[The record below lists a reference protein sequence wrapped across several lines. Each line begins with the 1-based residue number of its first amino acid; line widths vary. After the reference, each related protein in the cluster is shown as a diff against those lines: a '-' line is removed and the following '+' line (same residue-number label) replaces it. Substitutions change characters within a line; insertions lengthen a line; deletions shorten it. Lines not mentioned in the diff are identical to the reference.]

1 MTPGLFNE
9 IKLQVS
15 ALEAGRLYGLQ
26 FDRTGKRARCIWHS
40 PDRHPSLSF
49 KDGYCRCFACGHGG
63 SAIDLTMRLFG
74 LSPLEAARKL
84 DADFH
89 LGLDETPG
97 PRPQYSALDVQKM
110 LADWRKARIQRL
122 NAVIAA
128 AHQELERFPPTD
140 AVWDDPRFQRV
151 LAALSGAQ
159 GELARFEEAGWDEL
173 LEIYKQE
180 AKK

>member
-1 MTPGLFNE
+1 
-9 IKLQVS
+9 
-15 ALEAGRLYGLQ
+15 
-26 FDRTGKRARCIWHS
+26 
-40 PDRHPSLSF
+40 
-49 KDGYCRCFACGHGG
+49 
-63 SAIDLTMRLFG
+63 MRLFG

-84 DADFH
+84 NADFH

-97 PRPQYSALDVQKM
+97 PRPKYSALDVQKM